1 MLSTPPAF
9 ILSQD
14 QTLMLKCLSCQMS
27 SGITVCLSC
36 SISRTCPLNNS
47 WISYKIL
54 MESSGLHYCLF
65 VKVLR
70 CLSRDSLFNISQPS
84 ALVNNF
90 FIFFAVRLSFQKCI
104 LKRRN
109 LIANGERGIWTLAP
123 VARPTPLAGAP
134 LRPLEYFSIIRITS
148 LPNFFCVSNSW
159 RKIHYT

>member
-36 SISRTCPLNNS
+36 SISRTCSLNNS

-104 LKRRN
+104 CKTKESDSERRKRDLNPRAGCPTYT
-109 LIANGERGIWTLAP
+109 LSRGASS
-123 VARPTPLAGAP
+123 A
-134 LRPLEYFSIIRITS
+134 S
-148 LPNFFCVSNSW
+148 
-159 RKIHYT
+159 